1 MSSCFCWG
9 GGFLTLKQKK
19 NSYYSFQH
27 TTLFSAN
34 DAKCNTQI
42 LEGKI
47 VIFCL
52 WRFFLLFFFQDFLA
66 VTKFLHVPLSSAC
79 LRFKMGDQCV
89 VIEWCCRNF
98 ILLLPHLNHLIGFCL
113 IKKMSEVA
121 SNDVRQ
127 FEADGQC
134 TMGYLTHKLLPQK
147 LILIK
152 CNDSLVG
159 NETSNWRSNW
169 HDFTLSNNC

>member
-1 MSSCFCWG
+1 
-9 GGFLTLKQKK
+9 
-19 NSYYSFQH
+19 
-27 TTLFSAN
+27 
-34 DAKCNTQI
+34 
-42 LEGKI
+42 
-47 VIFCL
+47 
-52 WRFFLLFFFQDFLA
+52 
-66 VTKFLHVPLSSAC
+66 
-79 LRFKMGDQCV
+79 MGDQCV

-134 TMGYLTHKLLPQK
+134 TMGYLTHKFLPQK

-159 NETSNWRSNW
+159 KKLAIEEVIGMISQCQITVRNY
-169 HDFTLSNNC
+169 L